1 MMRHEEQERALRGLR
16 MTMILLTAAAVVG
29 IGACYLYFWLVP
41 QFPILAPGC
50 MMSRVTHLYCPGC
63 GGTRAAAALLRG
75 DVLTSLRSNPIVLW
89 LVMVG
94 LYLYARGWWAVVRRD
109 PARMRVP
116 AWTWVG
122 LIVLAVGL
130 FAVRNLAMVFGGYD
144 YLGDNLAFWAGRLS

>member
-1 MMRHEEQERALRGLR
+1 MLSVFLAGTAISDSGAGLYDESGDAS
-16 MTMILLTAAAVVG
+16 LL
-29 IGACYLYFWLVP
+29 
-41 QFPILAPGC
+41 
-50 MMSRVTHLYCPGC
+50 PGC